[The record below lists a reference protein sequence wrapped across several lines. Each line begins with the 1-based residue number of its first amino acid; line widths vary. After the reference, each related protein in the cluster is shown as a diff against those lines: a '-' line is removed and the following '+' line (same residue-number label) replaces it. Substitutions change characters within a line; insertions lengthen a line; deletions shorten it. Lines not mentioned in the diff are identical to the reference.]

1 MALFKSIPAV
11 STQKDT
17 LGPINRKPSAT
28 LKDEDLKEKKL
39 LTDEEEDLALAKMVK
54 PLPKEDLPDPVMD
67 DEPILDEEPKK
78 PIKEAPKKEEVK
90 EEKKVAPKEEK
101 VAPKEE
107 KKETSKKEEVKK
119 EAPVVIK
126 EEPQEKEEAK
136 PVIEEEENLT
146 PEEARRRKMMA
157 NLEKARLARQQAQDK
172 KENTN
177 MAGTTKAA
185 PKKAAP
191 KPKKAV
197 DMSKMVVSAKKP
209 AATTKTVYH
218 VSKRGETLD
227 DRVWKVFIQES
238 DKVIKL
244 FDYQEEALAYAK
256 QLAKN
261 KNDGSYVILHGLNG
275 KIRKF

>member
-78 PIKEAPKKEEVK
+78 PIKEDPKKEEVK
-90 EEKKVAPKEEK
+90 EEKKVAP
-101 VAPKEE
+101 
-107 KKETSKKEEVKK
+107 KKEEVKK